1 MKYKY
6 YVSWFAK
13 LKSSDNGLGIQM
25 NGHVD
30 GAIFNLSY
38 PVTDIESLT
47 RLTERLQQEVN
58 QKLFIAVPLAF
69 SLMHIDDEDFERNQK
84 E

>member
-13 LKSSDNGLGIQM
+13 LKSGDNGLGIQM
-25 NGHVD
+25 NGHID

-38 PVTDIESLT
+38 PVTDSESLT
-47 RLTERLQQEVN
+47 RLTKRLQQEVN

-69 SLMHIDDEDFERNQK
+69 SLMYIDDEDFERNQK